1 MGSVGRGGVEC
12 VTLSTFQI
20 TSHCSVVMSQYL
32 LANLVHTIKEEM
44 SEEREYQAMHNNRTQ
59 LDMFPDVK
67 VLLFLDQDRLFYRIA
82 SEVLLQH
89 QQNEGVRAMSDGNID
104 RHVEVEQNIREEY
117 TEVMCNLVAEAA

>member
-1 MGSVGRGGVEC
+1 
-12 VTLSTFQI
+12 
-20 TSHCSVVMSQYL
+20 
-32 LANLVHTIKEEM
+32 M